1 MAIMKNINKKPQI
14 KAWWIILAVVIV
26 LALWAGGTFNSLV
39 VRSENVDGAWAQVE
53 TQYQRRAD
61 LIPNLVATVKGFT
74 DQEQTVLLGVTKARS
89 AWTNSVASGTQA
101 DQIQAA
107 QGMDSA
113 LSRLLVSVEA
123 YPDLK
128 SNQNFLA
135 LQDELAGTENRIATE
150 RKRFNDEVRSFN
162 KKVKRFPSNIIAGM
176 FGFEEKTYFEAT
188 AGSENAPEV
197 KF

>member
-1 MAIMKNINKKPQI
+1 MKKINKKPQI
-14 KAWWIILAVVIV
+14 KTWWVILAIVIILA
-26 LALWAGGTFNSLV
+26 LWVGGTFNSLV

-89 AWTNSVASGTQA
+89 AWTNSVASGTQT

-107 QGMDSA
+107 QGMDGA

-150 RKRFNDEVRSFN
+150 RKRFNDQVRSFN

-176 FGFEEKTYFEAT
+176 FGFEQKTYFEAD
-188 AGSENAPEV
+188 AGTENAPQV